1 MEPEQEVEEACPPE
15 RSEDEQP
22 VEDSR
27 EQVQNRLSLEQW
39 LRRNLNSKSAI
50 RKLAAG
56 AIKGLVEVSVS
67 LFLGRLTVLFV
78 TLAFGPI
85 PEDLFSALPGQLTL
99 GGVFFFI
106 YYAGGIK
113 DTLGPN

>member
-1 MEPEQEVEEACPPE
+1 MGAKQEVGDS
-15 RSEDEQP
+15 RLSKGSEDEEST
-22 VEDSR
+22 EDNEGQLR
-27 EQVQNRLSLEQW
+27 KRLSLEQW

-50 RKLAAG
+50 RKLTAG
-56 AIKGLVEVSVS
+56 AVKGLVEVSVS
-67 LFLGRLTVLFV
+67 LFLARLTVLFV

-85 PEDLFSALPGQLTL
+85 PKDLFSALPGQLTL

-106 YYAGGIK
+106 YYTGGIR